1 MNNKILVPI
10 IAFCIILIMGIY
22 FLINPSYQKSIQAKY
37 YFEMGDY
44 KQALVLAKE
53 SFSMDVYN
61 RMSST
66 IMAQSVT
73 ALKYVEYVE
82 NGKTYMQQIN
92 QIATHE
98 NISDADKAKIK
109 IICEIMV
116 DSYVKL
122 APSVI
127 TDKDLV
133 AQAAKYHANFEK
145 LLAKVTR

>member
-1 MNNKILVPI
+1 MNNKILVSL
-10 IAFCIILIMGIY
+10 IALSMILIMGIY

-53 SFSMDVYN
+53 SFAMDVYN

-82 NGKTYMQQIN
+82 NGKNYMKQIN
-92 QIATHE
+92 EIATHE
-98 NISDADKAKIK
+98 SISDADKAKIK

-127 TDKDLV
+127 TDKELV
-133 AQAAKYHANFEK
+133 AQAANYHANFEK

>member
-1 MNNKILVPI
+1 MNNKILVAL
-10 IAFCIILIMGIY
+10 IALSMILIMGIY

-53 SFSMDVYN
+53 SFAMDVYN

-82 NGKTYMQQIN
+82 NGKNYMKQIN
-92 QIATHE
+92 EIATHE
-98 NISDADKAKIK
+98 SISDADKAKIK

-127 TDKDLV
+127 TDKELV
-133 AQAAKYHANFEK
+133 AQAANYHANFEK

>member
-1 MNNKILVPI
+1 MNNKILVAL
-10 IAFCIILIMGIY
+10 IALSMILIMGIY

-53 SFSMDVYN
+53 SFAMDVYN

-82 NGKTYMQQIN
+82 NGKTYMKQIN
-92 QIATHE
+92 EIATHE
-98 NISDADKAKIK
+98 SISDADKAKIK

-127 TDKDLV
+127 TDKELV
-133 AQAAKYHANFEK
+133 AQAANYHANFEK